1 MEEMPTGQE
10 ELTRERRE
18 RLKEVSHF
26 LDVDIKMEIQML
38 YQLEILSTLE
48 TKIHSYFY
56 RQRIVC

>member
-38 YQLEILSTLE
+38 YQLERLSTLE

>member
-26 LDVDIKMEIQML
+26 LDVDIKMEIQMF
-38 YQLEILSTLE
+38 YQLERLPILE
-48 TKIHSYFY
+48 TKIYSYFY